1 MELHS
6 QDRRP
11 AKLPAQQAPEHDLAA
26 CWVLDGRLAIGNF
39 LNAKDTAF
47 LALNQF
53 SAILS
58 LDGSLRGAS
67 PEELGVKEIRS
78 FVLVDGRNDQGTFAR
93 AVLMLKGMLD
103 EFPRV
108 LVQCHAGR
116 SRSPAVVA
124 AYLVTERGLTLP
136 QALERVRAVREV
148 AMAEPL
154 MASVQRFCR
163 AAGQTG

>member
-6 QDRRP
+6 QDRP
-11 AKLPAQQAPEHDLAA
+11 PLELPAQQAPEHELRA

-39 LNAKDTAF
+39 LNAKDPAF
-47 LALNQF
+47 LKFNQI

-58 LDGSLRGAS
+58 LDGSLHGIAAER
-67 PEELGVKEIRS
+67 LGVKEIRS
-78 FVLVDGRNDQGTFAR
+78 FVLVDGQNDQGAFAR
-93 AVLMLKGMLD
+93 AVFVLKGMLD

-124 AYLVTERGLTLP
+124 AYLASERGLTLP
-136 QALERVRAVREV
+136 QALERINAVREV
-148 AMAEPL
+148 VMAKAL